1 VLCPHGDSEH
11 DFYEQPK
18 VTHKKKTDRDR
29 EKERLEKELIDK
41 AKEEYRLRQQEKG
54 RPVLPREPLKR
65 TADNNWVHVYCALW
79 HPEIKFSNAAR
90 FDMAE
95 GIGASTLRYDAVC
108 KLCKTSHGACASC
121 LQCNATFHVGCAHG
135 SGYVFGF
142 DMTPVKASRR
152 DAVATVTLNGDTGSM
167 AAAIW
172 CKEHAPKS
180 LPHPMNEQVEGTDMI
195 ALQLFAREFKQ
206 ADLTLTGTARKAN
219 LVDQTTRI
227 VPQAVPPQTNR
238 RASAITAQTPTSA
251 RGRQSNAGIII
262 KEESAEPPVSKA
274 ERKCAQCNVE
284 ASPRWWEVDNKP
296 QSVQPVVD
304 GPLLANAI
312 DSKTNILIDQ
322 KPVLENGP
330 ATNGSIDHRMTDA
343 PPAASITPPERLRL
357 DTDVDI
363 TRPTS
368 YLCQKCHWKKQNGIV
383 EEEASAKAPSA
394 LPEAQQL
401 TLRSPPI
408 QPFVPPP
415 PPAMAGSWNVP
426 NGPPPLQPNQ
436 PPPLPA
442 WHNGPPPGPGHIPHH
457 LHNGIG
463 HPPPPHGAP
472 MNHPPPF
479 HAPYPPPN
487 GYPPYSGPP
496 MHPQMP
502 PALSRS
508 PYPPPPA
515 SGAPPPL
522 HLNNG
527 AMLLNGMHSP
537 HTMPYS
543 PTHPHGHSTSRSTE
557 SPYTAPPPTMP
568 QYQPLHHGSPAPGR
582 PATPRDT
589 VMRDAPVVT
598 SAPTERAN
606 TGASASPSLR
616 NLLH

>member
-1 VLCPHGDSEH
+1 M
-11 DFYEQPK
+11 
-18 VTHKKKTDRDR
+18 
-29 EKERLEKELIDK
+29 EKELIDK

-54 RPVLPREPLKR
+54 RPLFPREPLKR

-90 FDMAE
+90 FDMVE

-108 KLCKTSHGACASC
+108 KLCKTAHGACASC

-135 SGYVFGF
+135 SNYVFGF

-180 LPHPMNEQVEGTDMI
+180 LPHPMNEHVEGTDMT
-195 ALQLFAREFKQ
+195 ALQLFAKEFKQ

-227 VPQAVPPQTNR
+227 APQVVLLQTNR

-251 RGRQSNAGIII
+251 KGRQSNAGIII
-262 KEESAEPPVSKA
+262 KEESAEPTVPKA
-274 ERKCAQCNVE
+274 ERKCARCNVE
-284 ASPRWWEVDNKP
+284 ASPRWWKVDDMARP
-296 QSVQPVVD
+296 VQSVVD
-304 GPLLANAI
+304 GPLPANDD
-312 DSKTNILIDQ
+312 DSKPNILLDQ
-322 KPVLENGP
+322 KSAAENSHV
-330 ATNGSIDHRMTDA
+330 TNGSIDHRMTDA
-343 PPAASITPPERLRL
+343 PAVASITPPERLRL
-357 DTDVDI
+357 DTAIDA
-363 TRPTS
+363 TRSTS
-368 YLCQKCHWKKQNGIV
+368 YLCQKCHWKKLNGIV
-383 EEEASAKAPSA
+383 EEEASAKAPST

-408 QPFVPPP
+408 QPFVAPP

-426 NGPPPLQPNQ
+426 NGPPPLPPNQ

-472 MNHPPPF
+472 LNHPPPF

-496 MHPQMP
+496 VHAQMP

-537 HTMPYS
+537 HGMAYS
-543 PTHPHGHSTSRSTE
+543 PTHPHGLPTSRSTE
-557 SPYTAPPPTMP
+557 SPYSAPPSAMP

-589 VMRDAPVVT
+589 VMRDAPAVT